1 MAPSDYY
8 HKPPRPQ
15 QQQQP
20 PQPYYQSY
28 NPSAAPSIA
37 PSYHTNPPS
46 RTPSTR
52 AHDVD
57 PVSPFEAPFDDHV
70 YPMGRPNEPQ
80 YDSQSS
86 LGADSRYYGQGGRL
100 EQSNPSFQDDIPL
113 RDHPAVPAKDNNST
127 DHVYDAPAP
136 ALMEEGRRN
145 RFSGLGMLR
154 KPKGR
159 IPWLVYILTTVQVA
173 VFIAEIV
180 KNGMYAKYVLVI
192 MLTRRSTIDRFPD

>member
-8 HKPPRPQ
+8 HRPPRPQQQ

-28 NPSAAPSIA
+28 NSSAAPSIA

-52 AHDVD
+52 PHDVD

-70 YPMGRPNEPQ
+70 YPIGRPNKPQ
-80 YDSQSS
+80 YDSQSP
-86 LGADSRYYGQGGRL
+86 LEADSRYYEQGGRL

-113 RDHPAVPAKDNNST
+113 QDHPAISAKDNNST
-127 DHVYDAPAP
+127 DHVYDVPAP
-136 ALMEEGRRN
+136 ALVEDRRKK
-145 RFSGLGMLR
+145 S
-154 KPKGR
+154 KGR
-159 IPWLVYILTTVQVA
+159 IPWLVYILTTIQVA

-180 KNGMYAKYVLVI
+180 KNGMYAKYALVI
-192 MLTRRSTIDRFPD
+192 MLTRRSTIDRFPH